1 MLKTILVAITNDDKK
16 SKVLNQAIAMA
27 KRYQSDLVIVHVNQI
42 VLPQTGTLA
51 YSHGNS
57 ITIDNLSADEMKA
70 ASNLAIQ
77 AGVKHVDTRI
87 IDGLDIASIIT
98 GEIAKIYEPDLM
110 IVGDNKH
117 HSFIE
122 KMIGSTASGIVKNAK
137 CSVYIVK

>member
-27 KRYQSDLVIVHVNQI
+27 KRYQADLVIVHVNQI

-57 ITIDNLSADEMKA
+57 ITIDNLSGDEMREA
-70 ASNLAIQ
+70 QNLAIQ
-77 AGVKHVDTRI
+77 AGIKNVETKIV
-87 IDGLDIASIIT
+87 DGLDIASIIT
-98 GEIAKIYEPDLM
+98 GELSKIYEPDLL

>member
-16 SKVLNQAIAMA
+16 QKVLNHGIAMA
-27 KRYQSDLVIVHVNQI
+27 RRYQSDLVIVHVNQI

-57 ITIDNLSADEMKA
+57 ITIDNLSKEEMEA
-70 ASNLAIQ
+70 CRNLAVN
-77 AGVKHVDTRI
+77 AGIKHVETRI
-87 IDGLDIASIIT
+87 VEGLDIASIIT
-98 GEIAKIYEPDLM
+98 GELTKQYEPDLL
-110 IVGDNKH
+110 VLGDNKH

-122 KMIGSTASGIVKNAK
+122 KMIGSTASGIVKNAN

>member
-1 MLKTILVAITNDDKK
+1 MLKTILVAITNDDKRE
-16 SKVLNQAIAMA
+16 KVLNQAIAMA
-27 KRYQSDLVIVHVNQI
+27 KRYQADLVIAHVNQI

-57 ITIDNLSADEMKA
+57 ITIDSLSKEEMESYK
-70 ASNLAIQ
+70 SLALQSGIKN
-77 AGVKHVDTRI
+77 VETRI
-87 IDGLDIASIIT
+87 IEGLDVASIIT
-98 GEIAKIYEPDLM
+98 GEITRQYEPDLL

-122 KMIGSTASGIVKNAK
+122 KMIGSTASGIVKNAA

>member
-1 MLKTILVAITNDDKK
+1 MIKTILVAITNDDKK
-16 SKVLNQAIAMA
+16 QKVLNHAIAMA
-27 KRYQSDLVIVHVNQI
+27 KRYKADLVITHVNQI

-57 ITIDNLSADEMKA
+57 ITIDNLSKEDMDECR
-70 ASNLAIQ
+70 NLAIN
-77 AGVKHVDTRI
+77 AGIKHVETRI
-87 IDGLDIASIIT
+87 VEGLDIASIIT
-98 GEIAKIYEPDLM
+98 GELTRQFEPDLL

-122 KMIGSTASGIVKNAK
+122 KMVGSTASGIVKNAN

>member
-16 SKVLNQAIAMA
+16 EKVLNQAIAMA
-27 KRYQSDLVIVHVNQI
+27 KRYQADLVIAHVNQI

-57 ITIDNLSADEMKA
+57 ITIDSLTNEEMEKIKSF
-70 ASNLAIQ
+70 ASQ
-77 AGVKHVDTRI
+77 AGIKNVETVI
-87 IDGLDIASIIT
+87 IEGLDVAGVIT
-98 GEIAKIYEPDLM
+98 GEIAHNVQPDLL

-122 KMIGSTASGIVKNAK
+122 KMIGSTASGIAKNAS
-137 CSVYIVK
+137 CSVFIVK